1 MDLLRLL
8 VGLSAVF
15 ALFVLS
21 IQYLRARRWGIKP
34 VYAKIQGNPRQ
45 ALVYTFSAGMMP
57 WSKESAS
64 RHLPTFIA
72 GIIFHIA
79 VASAVVTLVAAI
91 FAWTL
96 PSLLKPVLLAA
107 LFAGIG
113 CGLGLLVKRMVI
125 GYLRAISVPDDFA
138 ANLLV
143 NLFMI
148 LAAVNL
154 IVGASTVF
162 FVTAIVLFAYIPF
175 GKIRHCWFFFC
186 SRALFADFFGY
197 RGALP
202 PAQQVHH
209 D

>member
-1 MDLLRLL
+1 MNLLRLL
-8 VGLSAVF
+8 VVISAVF
-15 ALFVLS
+15 ALLVLT

-45 ALVYTFSAGMMP
+45 ALIYTFTAGMMP

-64 RHLPTFIA
+64 KHLPTFIA
-72 GIIFHIA
+72 GIIFHLA
-79 VASAVVTLVAAI
+79 VAAAVVTLMAAT

-107 LFAGIG
+107 LFTGIA
-113 CGLGLLVKRMVI
+113 CGLGLFVKRMVV
-125 GYLRAISVPDDFA
+125 GYLRAISVPDDFV

-143 NLFMI
+143 NIFMI
-148 LAAVNL
+148 TAAVNL
-154 IVGASTVF
+154 IAGASTVF
-162 FVTAIVLFAYIPF
+162 FVTAIALFAYIPF

>member
-8 VGLSAVF
+8 VVLSAAF
-15 ALFVLS
+15 ALLVLT
-21 IQYLRARRWGIKP
+21 IHYFRARRWGVKP
-34 VYAKIQGNPRQ
+34 VYAKIQGTPRQ
-45 ALVYTFSAGMMP
+45 ALIYTFTAGMMP

-64 RHLPTFIA
+64 KHLPTFIV
-72 GIIFHIA
+72 GIIFHLA
-79 VASAVVTLVAAI
+79 VVAAVVTLLAAI
-91 FAWTL
+91 FVWTL
-96 PSLLKPVLLAA
+96 PSLLKSVLLAT
-107 LFAGIG
+107 LFAGLA
-113 CGLGLLVKRMVI
+113 CGLGLFVKRMVV
-125 GYLRAISVPDDFA
+125 GYLRAISVPDDFV

-148 LAAVNL
+148 NAAVNL
-154 IVGASTVF
+154 IAGVSTVF

-186 SRALFADFFGY
+186 SRLLFAEFYGY

>member
-8 VGLSAVF
+8 VVISAVF
-15 ALFVLS
+15 ALLVLT
-21 IQYLRARRWGIKP
+21 IHYLRARRWGIKP
-34 VYAKIQGNPRQ
+34 VYAKIQGKPRQ
-45 ALVYTFSAGMMP
+45 ALIYTFTAGMMP

-64 RHLPTFIA
+64 KHLPTFIA
-72 GIIFHIA
+72 GIIFHLA
-79 VASAVVTLVAAI
+79 VAAAVVTLVAAI

-96 PSLLKPVLLAA
+96 PSLLKPVLLAT
-107 LFAGIG
+107 LFSGIA
-113 CGLGLLVKRMVI
+113 CGLGLFVKRMVV
-125 GYLRAISVPDDFA
+125 GYLRAISVPDDFVA
-138 ANLLV
+138 SLLV

-148 LAAVNL
+148 NAVVNL
-154 IVGASTVF
+154 IAGVSTVF
-162 FVTAIVLFAYIPF
+162 FLTAIVLFAYIPF

-186 SRALFADFFGY
+186 SRLLFAEFYGY

>member
-1 MDLLRLL
+1 MDFLRLL
-8 VGLSAVF
+8 VIVSAAF
-15 ALFVLS
+15 ALLALTY
-21 IQYLRARRWGIKP
+21 QYLRARRWGVKP
-34 VYAKIQGNPRQ
+34 VYAKIQGNPRR
-45 ALVYTFSAGMMP
+45 ALVYTFTTGMMP

-64 RHLPTFIA
+64 KHLPTFIA
-72 GIIFHIA
+72 GIIFHLA
-79 VASAVVTLVAAI
+79 VAAAVVTLVAAI
-91 FAWTL
+91 FAWTI
-96 PSLLKPVLLAA
+96 PSLPKPALLAA
-107 LFAGIG
+107 LFVGIA
-113 CGLGLLVKRMVI
+113 CGLGLFVKRMVV
-125 GYLRAISVPDDFA
+125 GYLRAISVPDDFV

-148 LAAVNL
+148 GAAVSFLADN
-154 IVGASTVF
+154 
-162 FVTAIVLFAYIPF
+162 TAFLLVAAIILFAYIPF